1 LGRPRAPSTTGGDEV
16 LEVLACGLPV
26 PGDRVDAGVRQL
38 ELGDGPPDGP
48 AVLDAVA
55 APVRAGATLLA
66 VVPRWDLEPTLHH
79 LQVARSALDVPR
91 LAIHRTSLPP
101 LAAGALALVLAELV
115 HRELLSDAVVLGRA
129 ADVER
134 HVVGAAWLG
143 SVARL
148 REPAPRLSHHA
159 RSYLPGTAFGA
170 VIDDEPR
177 VEPLRRGDA
186 AQLDLPSTA
195 VAGGWRAYVAAG
207 ADGDREAV
215 RRSLAR
221 RARGAPIEE
230 VAITERST
238 GWWGTSKLVE
248 LALVPADL
256 AALAAQ
262 LASEGAGPTTCRWCG
277 ELVAADPCPLCGTR
291 THGVPP
297 LDELT
302 TGGAV

>member
-1 LGRPRAPSTTGGDEV
+1 M

-26 PGDRVDAGVRQL
+26 PADQEHGGVRHL
-38 ELGDGPPDGP
+38 DGDGQAPDGP

-55 APVRAGATLLA
+55 GPIRAGGTLLA
-66 VVPRWDLEPTLHH
+66 VVPRWDLEPTLHD
-79 LQVARSALDVPR
+79 LQVARSALDQPR

-101 LAAGALALVLAELV
+101 LAAGALALVLAELAR
-115 HRELLSDAVVLGRA
+115 RELLSDAVVLGRA
-129 ADVER
+129 AEVER

-170 VIDDEPR
+170 IVDDEPR

-186 AQLDLPSTA
+186 AQLDLPSSA
-195 VAGGWRAYVAAG
+195 LPGGWRAYVAVG
-207 ADGDREAV
+207 SDGDDGVV

-221 RARGAPIEE
+221 RARGAPVERMPL
-230 VAITERST
+230 TERST
-238 GWWGTSKLVE
+238 AWWGTSKLVE
-248 LALVPADL
+248 VALVPADL
-256 AALAAQ
+256 AALAEQ
-262 LASEGAGPTTCRWCG
+262 LAADGAGPTTCGWCG

-291 THGVPP
+291 AEGVPP

-302 TGGAV
+302 TGGAA